1 MRIYYAHD
9 IVGEHKVLYTPP
21 LLFIAADAQIAP
33 TVCPT
38 LIYVIYKHQLTWPT
52 Q

>member
-1 MRIYYAHD
+1 MRIYYVHN
-9 IVGEHKVLYTPP
+9 IVGGLKVLSTPP

-33 TVCPT
+33 IVCPT
-38 LIYVIYKHQLTWPT
+38 LIYMIYKHQLTWPS